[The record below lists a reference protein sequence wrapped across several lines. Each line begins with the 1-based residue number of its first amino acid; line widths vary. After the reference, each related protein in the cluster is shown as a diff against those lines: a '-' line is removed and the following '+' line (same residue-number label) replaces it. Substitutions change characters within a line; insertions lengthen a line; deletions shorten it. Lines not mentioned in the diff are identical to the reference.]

1 MMEYWSSG
9 IVEQGKDFCITYHM
23 GVISPAVDT
32 IFPLMAMILPPNN
45 NDTTNPTPRPLKSPT
60 HAPGGAMPTSW

>member
-9 IVEQGKDFCITYHM
+9 IVEKGKDFCITYHM

-32 IFPLMAMILPPNN
+32 IFPLMARNQCMVLSHFLIYEV
-45 NDTTNPTPRPLKSPT
+45 RLK
-60 HAPGGAMPTSW
+60 GIC